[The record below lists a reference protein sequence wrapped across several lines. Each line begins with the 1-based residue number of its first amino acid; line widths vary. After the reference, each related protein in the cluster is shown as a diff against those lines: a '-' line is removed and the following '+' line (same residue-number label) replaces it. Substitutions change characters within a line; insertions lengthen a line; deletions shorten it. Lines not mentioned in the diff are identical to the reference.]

1 MAEILLQNVEK
12 PDSHTLDTY
21 LAGGG
26 YKSLE
31 KALTIKPET
40 LIQNV
45 KDSGLKGRGGAGFP
59 AGLKWSFIPKDPG
72 LQKYLCCNADEGEPG
87 TYKDRGIIEKDPHL
101 LIEGMIITSYAIGAD
116 KAYIYIR
123 GEFEFG
129 RRRLEEA
136 IKEAYKKGY
145 LGKNIMGKDFS
156 LDIHVHA
163 GAGAYICGE
172 ETALL
177 ESLEGYR
184 GQPRKKP
191 PFPALAGLY
200 GKPTV
205 INNVETLS
213 CIPAIVAKGPEWFT
227 GIGPEKSPGPKIFCV
242 SGHVKNPGLYELPL
256 GTTLREIIYTHC
268 GGIRDDKKFKAVI
281 PGGVSAPMLP
291 EADLDT
297 PMDFESLA
305 AKGSMLGSGAVVVMD
320 ETACIVKAAYIIM
333 RFFSHESCGKCTP
346 CRCGTPWLTRILKR
360 LEQGEG
366 RDGDVKELERLC
378 TNIFGR
384 TFCPLGDGAVMS
396 LRGALKHFRDEF
408 VYHEQHK
415 ECMATS

>member
-1 MAEILLQNVEK
+1 MAKILLQNIEK

-31 KALTIKPET
+31 KAFTIKPEI

-87 TYKDRGIIEKDPHL
+87 TYKDRGIIEKNPHL

-123 GEFEFG
+123 GEFELG

-136 IKEAYKKGY
+136 IKEADKKGY
-145 LGKNIMGKDFS
+145 LGKNILGTDFS
-156 LDIHVHA
+156 LDIYVHA

-200 GKPTV
+200 VKPTV

-213 CIPAIVAKGPEWFT
+213 CIPAIVAKGPNWFT
-227 GIGPEKSPGPKIFCV
+227 KIGTEKSPGPKIFCV

-256 GTTLREIIYTHC
+256 GTPLREIIYTHC

-281 PGGVSAPMLP
+281 PGGVSAPMLV

-346 CRCGTPWLTRILKR
+346 CRCGTVWLTRILKR
-360 LEQGEG
+360 LEDGEG

-415 ECMATS
+415 KCIVAS